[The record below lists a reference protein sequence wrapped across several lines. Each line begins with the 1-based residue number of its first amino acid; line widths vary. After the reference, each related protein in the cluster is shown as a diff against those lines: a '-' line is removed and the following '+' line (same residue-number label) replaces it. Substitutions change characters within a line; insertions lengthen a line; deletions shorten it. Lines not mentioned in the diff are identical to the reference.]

1 VPADA
6 AEIRQLDNVR
16 AGHYFL
22 EKVMAPDME
31 SALTSKGQATIPKAI
46 REHLGL
52 KPGGRIRFFIHPDGS
67 VVILP
72 ELPVS
77 RLRGMLKSRK
87 RRPVT
92 IEEMDEAIAAGAAE
106 GTVRRRAR

>member
-1 VPADA
+1 
-6 AEIRQLDNVR
+6 
-16 AGHYFL
+16 
-22 EKVMAPDME
+22 ME

-87 RRPVT
+87 RRRVT
-92 IEEMDEAIAAGAAE
+92 IKEMDEAIAAGAAE
-106 GTVRRRAR
+106 GTARRRAR